1 MVRISRQ
8 TKETHIDCELDLN
21 GCGNYEIDTKIGF
34 FDHMLEAFSK
44 HSAIDLNL
52 KCDGDIHIDFHHSVE
67 DCGIVLG
74 QALKKAIFPI
84 SSVER
89 YGNATVV
96 MDEAAVECSLDLSNR
111 PFLVYDV
118 EIFGKVGDF
127 DVELANE
134 FFEAVVGNS
143 AITCHIILKRG
154 KNKHHILEACFKAFA
169 VALRRALAS
178 NERLGI
184 PSTKGVL

>member
-67 DCGIVLG
+67 ESGIV
-74 QALKKAIFPI
+74 
-84 SSVER
+84 
-89 YGNATVV
+89 T
-96 MDEAAVECSLDLSNR
+96 
-111 PFLVYDV
+111 
-118 EIFGKVGDF
+118 GKQIG
-127 DVELANE
+127 
-134 FFEAVVGNS
+134 
-143 AITCHIILKRG
+143 
-154 KNKHHILEACFKAFA
+154 
-169 VALRRALAS
+169 RAH
-178 NERLGI
+178 
-184 PSTKGVL
+184 V